1 MTNQSQAIAAAAL
14 QLCLDDE
21 HLCRRGPIPLRISS
35 LSGSG
40 LAVLL
45 AKNRPALLNPSELA
59 LWSNE
64 GRPLRLTAWIGGQ
77 SIALTAQLVWSELAG
92 SSSDEVELIIDATGA
107 SDWPAVV
114 AAYRGAA

>member
-1 MTNQSQAIAAAAL
+1 MATPAAEGQQSFE
-14 QLCLDDE
+14 LCLDDE
-21 HLCRRGPIPLRISS
+21 ELCHRGPIPVTVSS

-45 AKNRPALLNPSELA
+45 LKNQPPLLNPTDLA
-59 LWSNE
+59 SLSSE
-64 GRPLRLTAWIGGQ
+64 GRPLRLTAKIGGQ

-92 SSSDEVELIIDATGA
+92 AASDEVELIIDATGV
-107 SDWPAVV
+107 SDWPAIV

>member
-1 MTNQSQAIAAAAL
+1 MAVPAQAIR
-14 QLCLDDE
+14 QSFELCLDDE
-21 HLCRRGPIPLRISS
+21 QVCHQGPIPVTVSS

-45 AKNRPALLNPSELA
+45 LKNEPPLLNPLDLNA
-59 LWSNE
+59 LSSE
-64 GRPLRLTAWIGGQ
+64 GRPLRLTAKIGGQ

-92 SSSDEVELIIDATGA
+92 AASDEVELIIDATGV
-107 SDWPAVV
+107 SDWPAIV